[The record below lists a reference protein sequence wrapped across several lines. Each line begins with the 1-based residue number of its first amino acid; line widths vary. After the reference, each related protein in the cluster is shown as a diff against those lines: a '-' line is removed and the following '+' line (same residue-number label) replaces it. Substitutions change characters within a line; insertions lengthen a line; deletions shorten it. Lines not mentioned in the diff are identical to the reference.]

1 MFAKKCQ
8 EVQQMTSR
16 EATTEGDDVTI
27 MNRLQADLDM
37 QYQLEHELRGQ
48 LDEAM
53 QQMNYKDQ

>member
-1 MFAKKCQ
+1 
-8 EVQQMTSR
+8 MTSR